1 MKNAISK
8 IGFFICLFCP
18 VLALA
23 ECPPTTQTQCHIED
37 QTVVTTYYDGYASCS
52 TSDGQ
57 HLSQFVSSSLFS
69 SVTLR
74 GSNGKSCTSWPGQLT
89 PTQVTSVV
97 KKNVCKDVQVP
108 PVYTAGCDIAKAC
121 TLYGTTS
128 INNVSTFAVNA
139 VSHCGAC
146 GTKTS
151 IQTGGSGGTIVH
163 FSCAQ

>member
-1 MKNAISK
+1 MKNMIGQMALMVAIS
-8 IGFFICLFCP
+8 CPLFA
-18 VLALA
+18 VA
-23 ECPPTTQTQCHIED
+23 ECAPTTKTECHVEN
-37 QTVVTTYYDGYASCS
+37 QTVVSYSYDGFASCS

-57 HLSQFVSSSLFS
+57 HLSQYVTSSNSPT
-69 SVTLR
+69 VTLF
-74 GSNGKSCTSWPGQLT
+74 GSNGRSCTSGLHQLNERRIET
-89 PTQVTSVV
+89 VV
-97 KKNVCKDVQVP
+97 QKNVCQDVQVP

-121 TLYGTTS
+121 THYGTTS

-151 IQTGGSGGTIVH
+151 IQTGGSGGAIVH